1 MSSFYLASSSPF
13 ILANANSSS
22 SLDGGS
28 GLRVT
33 VALLAAA
40 VVPDWSA
47 VMLVFL
53 VATMMI
59 DDDLIAKMML
69 ECRWIVDATG
79 D

>member
-1 MSSFYLASSSPF
+1 
-13 ILANANSSS
+13 
-22 SLDGGS
+22 
-28 GLRVT
+28 VT
-33 VALLAAA
+33 AALLAAA